1 MLSSSSTMRGKW
13 TSTSL
18 SISYER
24 THVGGVRNLTE
35 LAIKSTHQAA
45 IFFVSSIS
53 SVSNSIAREKA
64 RIPEE
69 TIKDLTVPQ
78 HMGYAESKYIAERLL
93 DITTTGYNVP
103 VSTGCVSQIAGPIRI
118 SEGVW
123 NQQEWLPSLVLSS
136 RHLGVIP
143 SSLSSLETVDCI
155 PIDILSDIIT
165 ELALRPSTALG

>member
-1 MLSSSSTMRGKW
+1 M
-13 TSTSL
+13 
-18 SISYER
+18 
-24 THVGGVRNLTE
+24 
-35 LAIKSTHQAA
+35 
-45 IFFVSSIS
+45 SSIN
-53 SVSNSIAREKA
+53 SVLNSIAHEKA
-64 RIPEE
+64 RVPEE

-93 DITTTGYNVP
+93 DIAATGCNGP
-103 VSTGCVSQIAGPIRI
+103 VSICRVGQIAGPIRI

-143 SSLSSLETVDCI
+143 SSLSGLETVDCI